1 MIQFQISTDVLTY
14 CMHRSRCPYTDK
26 ESGKSNPGDQSLL
39 RSDACGSSLPVRE
52 EASQQDHLTNA
63 DHQKYNGLAD
73 GPECNTSVE
82 VLRPTASLCL
92 TKAEVSL
99 VVDDRLQGLMNRHAS
114 RFHLSESS
122 DSVLIWEE
130 WRVIANL
137 EVKVHSLVCKGGEFV
152 AEAEPVGAILGC
164 CEGKAVI
171 LLLHLFV
178 ECNAFWVLQTT
189 VHVIMAT
196 GNHLKFQC
204 ALGADYDVF
213 VETLLGVVWEL
224 KS

>member
-114 RFHLSESS
+114 RFHLEN
-122 DSVLIWEE
+122 VFRRKEE
-130 WRVIANL
+130 GQDIRYF
-137 EVKVHSLVCKGGEFV
+137 E
-152 AEAEPVGAILGC
+152 ILKMNTFMLMRRFG
-164 CEGKAVI
+164 I
-171 LLLHLFV
+171 
-178 ECNAFWVLQTT
+178 NWV
-189 VHVIMAT
+189 
-196 GNHLKFQC
+196 
-204 ALGADYDVF
+204 
-213 VETLLGVVWEL
+213 
-224 KS
+224 